1 MIVDSETGE
10 RMEKVQS
17 AVGPGIRDVSELS
30 EAFAFFREASD
41 KLVNTY
47 QGLEE
52 RISELSRVIRE
63 KDQALDSQGQFLDAL
78 LKSLSTGVL
87 VVTPGGRILWTNPLV
102 GEWVG
107 GTEEEIL
114 KVLSAWGVWPPPQ
127 SGAPVPVLWK
137 DRALIVTH
145 SVVRDREKRPAG
157 HVLILTD
164 RTRVREME
172 EEVSRDRRLKE
183 MGEMVAT
190 IAHELRNPLGSLE
203 IFASLA
209 EREAPAGSRLAEWVG
224 FMRVQVSR
232 LDRLIGNLLYYT
244 RPPEIV
250 LAPLSL
256 SEFLMRAQADF
267 ARIPDMRSQAG
278 APRVSW
284 KVSVLEDRMIEADE
298 GLLYHALF
306 NLAVNAF
313 QVLEGRSGGEVHLE
327 ASVVSGGDVVFCV
340 RDNGPGIPESMRD
353 RIFNPFFSTKP
364 KGTGLGLSI
373 VHNIVEAHGGSL
385 NVSSRPGETEFRL
398 RIPGTPDARSCG
410 NRSAEIVEVGG

>member
-1 MIVDSETGE
+1 MAMDSDTQIGMETVRPLEG
-10 RMEKVQS
+10 KG
-17 AVGPGIRDVSELS
+17 ARDASTLS
-30 EAFAFFREASD
+30 EAFEFFREASD
-41 KLVNTY
+41 KLVSTY

-52 RISELSRVIRE
+52 RIAELSRVIRE
-63 KDQALDSQGQFLDAL
+63 KDQALDSQGQFLDAV

-87 VVTPGGRILWTNPLV
+87 VMTPGGRILWTNPLV

-107 GTEEEIL
+107 SSEPEIL
-114 KVLSAWGVWPPPQ
+114 SVLSRWGAWPPPQ
-127 SGAPVPVLWK
+127 SDTPVPVHWK
-137 DRALIVTH
+137 ERSLIVTH

-209 EREAPAGSRLAEWVG
+209 DREAAPGSRLSEWVG
-224 FMRVQVSR
+224 YMRVQVSR

-244 RPPEIV
+244 RPPEMV
-250 LAPLSL
+250 AAPFLL
-256 SEFLMRAQADF
+256 SEFLTRAQADF

-278 APRVSW
+278 APKVTW
-284 KVSVLEDRMIEADE
+284 KVMIHEDRMVDGDE

-306 NLAVNAF
+306 NLVVNSF
-313 QVLEGRSGGEVHLE
+313 QVLEGCSGGEIQLE
-327 ASVVSGGDVVFCV
+327 ASGTPGEGVVFRV
-340 RDNGPGIPESMRD
+340 RDNGPGIPDAMRD

-373 VHNIVEAHGGSL
+373 VHNIAEAHGGALSF
-385 NVSSRPGETEFRL
+385 SSRPGETEFRL
-398 RIPGTPDARSCG
+398 RIPEKQGRKENGSG
-410 NRSAEIVEVGG
+410 EQVEVEG

>member
-1 MIVDSETGE
+1 MGSDTGK
-10 RMEKVQS
+10 RTGAVQFPTGTG
-17 AVGPGIRDVSELS
+17 VKDVNALS
-30 EAFAFFREASD
+30 EAFEFFREASD

-87 VVTPGGRILWTNPLV
+87 VLTPGGRILWTNPLV

-107 GTEEEIL
+107 SSEEETL
-114 KVLSAWGVWPPPQ
+114 AVLSRWGVWPPPQ
-127 SGAPVPVLWK
+127 SDAPVPVHWK
-137 DRALIVTH
+137 ERSLIVTH

-224 FMRVQVSR
+224 YMRVQVSR

-244 RPPEIV
+244 RPPETV
-250 LAPLSL
+250 PAPFSLAD
-256 SEFLMRAQADF
+256 FLMRAQADF

-278 APRVSW
+278 APRVAW
-284 KVSVLEDRMIEADE
+284 KVSVPEDRVIEADE

-313 QVLEGRSGGEVHLE
+313 QVLEGCSGGEVHLE
-327 ASVVSGGDVVFCV
+327 ASLVPGGDVVFCV
-340 RDNGPGIPESMRD
+340 RDNGSGIPESMRD

-373 VHNIVEAHGGSL
+373 VHNIAEAHGGSL

-398 RIPGTPDARSCG
+398 RIPGDPCG
-410 NRSAEIVEVGG
+410 KESQNRSGESVEVSG

>member
-1 MIVDSETGE
+1 MAMDSDTQIGMETVRPLAG
-10 RMEKVQS
+10 KG
-17 AVGPGIRDVSELS
+17 ARDASTLS
-30 EAFAFFREASD
+30 EAFEFFREASD
-41 KLVNTY
+41 KLVSTY

-52 RISELSRVIRE
+52 RIAELSRVIRE
-63 KDQALDSQGQFLDAL
+63 KDQALDSQGQFLDAV

-87 VVTPGGRILWTNPLV
+87 VMTPGGRILWTNPLV

-107 GTEEEIL
+107 SSEPEIL
-114 KVLSAWGVWPPPQ
+114 SVLSRWGAWPPPQ
-127 SGAPVPVLWK
+127 SDTPVPVHWK
-137 DRALIVTH
+137 ERSLIVTH

-209 EREAPAGSRLAEWVG
+209 DREAAPGSRLSEWVG
-224 FMRVQVSR
+224 YMRVQVSR

-244 RPPEIV
+244 RPPEMV
-250 LAPLSL
+250 AAPFLL
-256 SEFLMRAQADF
+256 SEFLTRAQADF

-278 APRVSW
+278 APKVTW
-284 KVSVLEDRMIEADE
+284 KVMIHEDRMVDGDE

-306 NLAVNAF
+306 NLVVNSF
-313 QVLEGRSGGEVHLE
+313 QVLEGCSGGEIQLE
-327 ASVVSGGDVVFCV
+327 ASGTPGEGVVFRV
-340 RDNGPGIPESMRD
+340 RDNGPGIPDAMRD

-373 VHNIVEAHGGSL
+373 VHNIAEAHGGALSF
-385 NVSSRPGETEFRL
+385 SSRPGETEFRL
-398 RIPGTPDARSCG
+398 RIPEKQGRKENGSG
-410 NRSAEIVEVGG
+410 EQVEVEG

>member
-1 MIVDSETGE
+1 MSPDTQIG
-10 RMEKVQS
+10 MES
-17 AVGPGIRDVSELS
+17 VGASVGAGASDVSTLS
-30 EAFAFFREASD
+30 EAFEFFRVASD
-41 KLVNTY
+41 KLVSTY

-52 RISELSRVIRE
+52 RIAELSRVIRE
-63 KDQALDSQGQFLDAL
+63 KDQALDSQGQFLDAV

-87 VVTPGGRILWTNPLV
+87 VMTPGGRILWTNPLV

-107 GTEEEIL
+107 ASESEIL
-114 KVLSAWGVWPPPQ
+114 SVLSRWGVWPPPQ
-127 SGAPVPVLWK
+127 SDAPVPVHWK
-137 DRALIVTH
+137 ERSLIVTH

-209 EREAPAGSRLAEWVG
+209 EREAPSGSRLTEWVG
-224 FMRVQVSR
+224 YMRVQVSR

-244 RPPEIV
+244 RPPEMV
-250 LAPLSL
+250 SSPFSL
-256 SEFLMRAQADF
+256 SEFLTRAQADF
-267 ARIPDMRSQAG
+267 ARIPDMRSLAG
-278 APRVSW
+278 APKVTW
-284 KVSVLEDRMIEADE
+284 KVTVDQDCMVDADE

-306 NLAVNAF
+306 NLAVNSF
-313 QVLEGRSGGEVHLE
+313 QVLEGSSGGEVHLE
-327 ASVVSGGDVVFCV
+327 ASGIPGEGVVFRV
-340 RDNGPGIPESMRD
+340 RDNGPGIPEAMRD

-373 VHNIVEAHGGSL
+373 VHNIAEAHGGSL
-385 NVSSRPGETEFRL
+385 SFSSRPGETEFRL
-398 RIPGTPDARSCG
+398 RIPEKKGRKESGSGEPL
-410 NRSAEIVEVGG
+410 EVKG